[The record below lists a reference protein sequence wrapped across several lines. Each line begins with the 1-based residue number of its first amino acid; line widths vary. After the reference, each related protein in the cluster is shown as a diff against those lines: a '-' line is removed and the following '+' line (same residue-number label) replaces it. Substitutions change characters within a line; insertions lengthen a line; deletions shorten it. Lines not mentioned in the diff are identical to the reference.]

1 MWVRFTERLAKLELS
16 SRDRRIESMLRGRIS
31 PLNQG
36 SASRCCSVNCCCF
49 DTIFQ
54 RVSACLHAWSQ
65 YLHRALEML
74 TAETV
79 FFRTRG
85 PTIVIGQEP
94 DSEWEHASGNDK
106 YNASYKA

>member
-1 MWVRFTERLAKLELS
+1 
-16 SRDRRIESMLRGRIS
+16 
-31 PLNQG
+31 
-36 SASRCCSVNCCCF
+36 
-49 DTIFQ
+49 
-54 RVSACLHAWSQ
+54 
-65 YLHRALEML
+65 ML